1 MNKEKIKEKY
11 EQLCN
16 TPSDINEHL
25 PDLYQLALQCDH
37 ITEMGVRSCVS
48 TWAFLMANPMRLI
61 SYDIN
66 YNENFE
72 EVLRARNDW
81 RIFVADVLKVKI
93 EKTDLLFID
102 TLHTY
107 TQLKKELKLHAD
119 KVKKYIVFHDTE
131 TYGYTPEP
139 SIWQTENIMQNYI
152 ENDKGIMPAI
162 LEFLNENK
170 DWEIYKQKKN
180 NNGLLILKNKN
191 NE

>member
-1 MNKEKIKEKY
+1 MNTEKIKQKY
-11 EQLCN
+11 EELCN

-107 TQLKKELKLHAD
+107 TQLKKELKLHAG

-139 SIWQTENIMQNYI
+139 SSWQTENIMQNYI
-152 ENDKGIMPAI
+152 DNDKGIMPAI

-191 NE
+191 HE